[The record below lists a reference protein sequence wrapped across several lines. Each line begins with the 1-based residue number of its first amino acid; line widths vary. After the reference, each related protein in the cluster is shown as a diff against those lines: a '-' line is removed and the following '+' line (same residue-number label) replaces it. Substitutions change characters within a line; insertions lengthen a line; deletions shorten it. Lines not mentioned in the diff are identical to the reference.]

1 MRVLP
6 SGGEAVPAA
15 RAGQLRLADTNLSD
29 LLESTPDAIVIVD
42 PQGRIVL
49 VNSQAEKL
57 FGYGRDELL
66 SRQVEK
72 LLPQRFRERHLGF
85 RDGYLAQPHT
95 RTMGAGLELFG
106 LRKGGEEFPVEIS
119 LSPLKTDGGTLVM
132 SAVRDVTGRHRA
144 EKKFRELLESA
155 PDAMVIVNAEGAIVL
170 VNSQTE
176 ALFGY
181 SRSQLLGQ
189 PVEMLV
195 PAATRGRHPGH
206 RASFFTQPRPRS
218 MGAGLEL
225 NGLRADG
232 SEFPVEIS
240 LSPLETE
247 EGLFVSSAIRDVT
260 QRKRFEQALRDKNLE
275 LENAAR
281 VKDRFLASMSHEL
294 RTPLNAIMGFTG
306 TLLMKLPGPLN
317 AEQERQLGTIQSSA
331 RHLHSLIND
340 LLDLAKIEAGRVE
353 LMLEPVSCREVLQEL
368 DDLLRPAAHAKGI
381 AFDVQLP
388 DAAQVVLSDR
398 RALVQ
403 ILLNLANNAIKFTDQ
418 GRIRIEWSE
427 SGAGEIGTETRFCV
441 TDTGVGIAEGDRRL
455 LFESFQQL
463 SPTASKRAEGTGLG
477 LHLSQKL
484 AQLMGGSIECESE
497 PGRGSRFTL
506 TLRQAA

>member
-1 MRVLP
+1 M
-6 SGGEAVPAA
+6 
-15 RAGQLRLADTNLSD
+15 
-29 LLESTPDAIVIVD
+29 
-42 PQGRIVL
+42 
-49 VNSQAEKL
+49 
-57 FGYGRDELL
+57 
-66 SRQVEK
+66 
-72 LLPQRFRERHLGF
+72 
-85 RDGYLAQPHT
+85 
-95 RTMGAGLELFG
+95 
-106 LRKGGEEFPVEIS
+106 
-119 LSPLKTDGGTLVM
+119 
-132 SAVRDVTGRHRA
+132 
-144 EKKFRELLESA
+144 
-155 PDAMVIVNAEGAIVL
+155 
-170 VNSQTE
+170 
-176 ALFGY
+176 
-181 SRSQLLGQ
+181 
-189 PVEMLV
+189 
-195 PAATRGRHPGH
+195 
-206 RASFFTQPRPRS
+206 
-218 MGAGLEL
+218 
-225 NGLRADG
+225 
-232 SEFPVEIS
+232 
-240 LSPLETE
+240 
-247 EGLFVSSAIRDVT
+247 T

>member
-1 MRVLP
+1 MEEMP
-6 SGGEAVPAA
+6 SRQPYH
-15 RAGQLRLADTNLSD
+15 QLRLIDAKLSD
-29 LLESTPDAIVIVD
+29 LLESTPDAIVMVD
-42 PQGRIVL
+42 SAGTIVL

-57 FGYGRDELL
+57 FGYAREELL
-66 SRQVEK
+66 SQPVEI
-72 LLPQRFRERHLGF
+72 LLPQRFRDQHLGF
-85 RDGYLAQPHT
+85 RDGYFAQPHQ

-106 LRKGGEEFPVEIS
+106 LRKGGEQFPVEIS

-132 SAVRDVTGRHRA
+132 SAVRDVSGRHRA

-155 PDAMVIVNAEGAIVL
+155 PDAMVIVNEAGHIVL

-176 ALFGY
+176 RLFGY
-181 SRSQLLGQ
+181 SRGQLLGQ

-195 PAATRGRHPGH
+195 PVRSRDRHPGH
-206 RASFFTQPRPRS
+206 RSAFFSQPRPRS

-260 QRKRFEQALRDKNLE
+260 ERKRFEQALRDKNLE

-294 RTPLNAIMGFTG
+294 RTPLNAIIGFTG

-317 AEQERQLGTIQSSA
+317 ADQERQLGTIQSSA

-353 LMLEPVSCREVLQEL
+353 LELKPVSCREVLQEL
-368 DDLLRPAAHAKGI
+368 EDLLRPSAQAKGI
-381 AFDVQLP
+381 AFDVLLP
-388 DAAQVVLSDR
+388 EAGRTVATDR
-398 RALVQ
+398 RALMQ
-403 ILLNLANNAIKFTDQ
+403 ILLNLTNNAIKFTEQ
-418 GRIRIEWSE
+418 GSVRVHWSE
-427 SGAGEIGTETRFCV
+427 QDGASGGGETRFCV
-441 TDTGVGIAEGDRRL
+441 ADTGIGIPRGDQEH
-455 LFESFQQL
+455 LFKSFQQL
-463 SPTASKRAEGTGLG
+463 SPGPGKRAEGTGLG

-484 AQLMGGSIECESE
+484 AGLLGGRIECDSE
-497 PGRGSRFTL
+497 PGRGSRFILTL
-506 TLRQAA
+506 TETPA